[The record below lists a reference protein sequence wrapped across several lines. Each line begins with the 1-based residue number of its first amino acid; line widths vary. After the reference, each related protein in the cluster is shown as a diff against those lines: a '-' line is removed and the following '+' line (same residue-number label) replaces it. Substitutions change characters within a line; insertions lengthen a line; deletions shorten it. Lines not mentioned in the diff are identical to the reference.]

1 MKVIQIG
8 MGGMGDTW
16 LKTVRRSSE
25 VEHAGFV
32 EINDAIAAQQA
43 ATYDLD
49 RETIFKSLPE
59 ALDQLNADG
68 VIDVTPPQFHKQ
80 NSLLTLDAG
89 LPMLSEKPLSD
100 NLADARAIVDK
111 ANETGVLHL
120 VAQNYRYRGF
130 TQTLKSVLESGELG
144 RVASLH
150 AEFFNGPRFGGF
162 REEMAHPLLVDMSIH
177 HFDLMRFFLNSN
189 AAQVRAKSWNPPWSW
204 FDGDASAEASIQFV
218 NGVIATYCASWVS
231 RGRGTSWNA
240 HWRFECE
247 KGVLLT
253 EHDVI
258 AVQRALSGAERGAEP
273 REQYSE
279 IEIVPQLD
287 MQRESQDYLLREF
300 YEAVTMGKPIATSA
314 QDNIGTIELV
324 FGIVAAC
331 DSGTAV
337 ELG

>member
-25 VEHAGFV
+25 VEFAGFV
-32 EINDAIAAQQA
+32 EINDAIAARQA
-43 ATYDLD
+43 ETYGFD
-49 RETIFKSLPE
+49 RETIFTSLPE
-59 ALDQLNADG
+59 ALEQLDADG
-68 VIDVTPPQFHKQ
+68 VIDVTPPQFHKA
-80 NSLLTLDAG
+80 NSLIALDAG
-89 LPMLSEKPLSD
+89 VPVLSEKPLSD

-111 ANETGVLHL
+111 ANDTGVLHM
-120 VAQNYRYRGF
+120 VAQNYRYRAF
-130 TQTLKSVLESGELG
+130 TQTVKSVLESGELG
-144 RVASLH
+144 PVASVH
-150 AEFFNGPRFGGF
+150 AEFFAGPRFGGF
-162 REEMAHPLLVDMSIH
+162 REEMAQPLLVDMSIH

-189 AAQVRAKSWNPPWSW
+189 ASRVHANSWNPPWSW
-204 FDGDASAEASIQFV
+204 FDGDASAEASIQFAD
-218 NGVIATYCASWVS
+218 GVIATYSGSWAS
-231 RGRGTSWNA
+231 RGRETSWNA

-247 KGVLLT
+247 RGVLMT

-279 IEIVPQLD
+279 IEIVPQPE
-287 MQRESQDYLLREF
+287 MARESQDYLLHEF

-314 QDNIGTIELV
+314 HDNIGTIELV

-331 DSGTAV
+331 YSGAAV